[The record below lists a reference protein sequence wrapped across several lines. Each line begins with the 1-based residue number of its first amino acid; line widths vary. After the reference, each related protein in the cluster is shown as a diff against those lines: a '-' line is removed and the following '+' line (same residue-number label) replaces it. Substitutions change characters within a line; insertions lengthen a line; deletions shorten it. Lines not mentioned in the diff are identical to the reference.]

1 METYKKIYIFAA
13 SLVGVIILILVLSFL
28 RLHFNPAPSQYL
40 SLGYFNDNL
49 KDVYKVIVTVD
60 DKPYKVKSPEDL
72 KSILQFEQWEETDEQ
87 PVNDDALFVMDIR
100 GRQQYTFYPDG
111 YVHAYTS
118 VTESQKYFKIA
129 DETQYRIPAELAQEI
144 LDYVLSGG
152 GILVIDAEPTG
163 EELCLENLM
172 PFLGITWV
180 DPIRVLSWEK
190 STWGEYR
197 DRFQSAEILGHEDDD
212 PVLIADLEYPGE
224 EGQTLAAIVVFSAK
238 SCTPIEMQP
247 KNGAEQSDPE
257 TSTPNGGVDPN
268 AEQEPTERA
277 AAFLANAEMTS
288 YEAAAILYKDT
299 YIVPVVE
306 YVPTSQYMEHGFDH
320 TQWILDLLHGFDLTT
335 MEQVHVPGQQE
346 GIWHN
351 TTVIGVG
358 DATCRMTFWYE
369 KMPAEEPSV
378 HTIVVFTFSDASACA
393 FDGGAQNEKC
403 SDLLMADQLTRS
415 GYPYTLMGNGGNM
428 TVTQVQTGKSRV
440 ASPHMSAVGRAILKA
455 AAQHGEETP
464 GTEGNYDRR
473 VEFADG
479 AVWMLD
485 LEGLLAKS
493 EDGRVC
499 SLEGFENY
507 DKTAFAAVFQ
517 LPDN

>member
-1 METYKKIYIFAA
+1 MEGYKKIYIF
-13 SLVGVIILILVLSFL
+13 VVVLIGLIVLGIMLSCL
-28 RLHFNPAPSQYL
+28 SLHFNPTPSRYL
-40 SLGYFNDNL
+40 SISFLRDELQG
-49 KDVYKVIVTVD
+49 VYKTFVIVD
-60 DKPYKVKSPEDL
+60 SQPYKIKDPAQLREVLELES
-72 KSILQFEQWEETDEQ
+72 WEAAEKQT
-87 PVNDDALFVMDIR
+87 VSDDALFTLETHA
-100 GRQQYTFYPDG
+100 GQQYTVYPDG
-111 YVHAYTS
+111 YIHAYTS
-118 VTESQKYFKIA
+118 MTESQKYFKMA

-152 GILVIDAEPTG
+152 GILVIDTEPTG
-163 EELCLENLM
+163 EELCLENLV
-172 PFLGITWV
+172 PFLGITWG

-190 STWGEYR
+190 STWGEYQ
-197 DRFQSAEILGHEDDD
+197 DRFQSAEMLGYEDDD

-224 EGQTLAAIVVFSAK
+224 NGQTLAAIVVFSAK

-247 KNGAEQSDPE
+247 KDDEQSDTE
-257 TSTPNGGVDPN
+257 TSSPVCSVNPDEEYDL
-268 AEQEPTERA
+268 ADRA

-306 YVPTSQYMEHGFDH
+306 YVPTSQYMERGFDH
-320 TQWILDLLHGFDLTT
+320 TQWILDLLHGFDLAT
-335 MEQVHVPGQQE
+335 MEQVQVPGQQE

-369 KMPAEEPSV
+369 KMPAEDPSV
-378 HTIVVFTFSDASACA
+378 HTIVVFTFSDTSACA

-415 GYPYTLMGNGGNM
+415 GYLYTLMGNGGNM
-428 TVTQVQTGKSRV
+428 TVTQVQTGESRV
-440 ASPHMSAVGRAILKA
+440 ASPHMSAVGRAILEA
-455 AAQHGEETP
+455 AAQHGEEAP
-464 GTEGNYDRR
+464 GTEGNFDRR
-473 VEFADG
+473 VEFTDG

-493 EDGRVC
+493 EDGQVC

-507 DKTAFAAVFQ
+507 DKMAFAAVFQ